1 MVERAQADPLVGIA
15 QASESI
21 VVISE
26 EVGVD
31 GADSDALG
39 LCEPP
44 ELAVIGDGVPG
55 DVKSDAR
62 AASGQ
67 AVHQSRVR
75 DPLVGIPGGAGPR
88 IDVEPCTRV
97 AVPP

>member
-1 MVERAQADPLVGIA
+1 VVERAQADPLVWIA

-39 LCEPP
+39 LCELP

-62 AASGQ
+62 AASSQ
-67 AVHQSRVR
+67 AVHESRVR
-75 DPLVGIPGGAGPR
+75 DPLLDVPGGAGPW
-88 IDVEPCTRV
+88 IDVESRPRV
-97 AVPP
+97 AVSP